1 MKTILKKG
9 TGLLLTAVMVAA
21 FVSGCGNG
29 GAGSDTSQNDPSPS
43 GVDSA
48 ATDTPTQGNFNKEG
62 LPITNEPV
70 TLTVLTTRWGSMGDS
85 FTQNQWLI
93 DLEKKTNIKPEWQV
107 QSLNDWGEQ
116 KSILLASQ
124 DLPDVIIGSQTFGDT
139 DILNNS
145 DLFLDLTDLIE
156 QYMPNLKVA
165 METIPAFR
173 TIVTFPDGKIYS
185 LPKNLPSRP
194 KTCNQPIINK
204 KWLDN
209 LSLKEPATIEEL
221 TDVLRA
227 FKTQDANGN
236 GDPDDEF
243 PICGAKGLPMDLLN
257 PFGITDLNG
266 THMMIQEEGSLVYY
280 PVIESYKEGVKWLN
294 SLYKEG
300 IIDPESFT
308 QDATMQDGKRKNE
321 SASLVGFDYAWT
333 PDSLFGQWSGE
344 YIALAPITGPDG
356 KKYASGD
363 ENGISSI
370 VRNEAEITKF
380 CKQPEVAARWLDEF
394 YTGEASIQNFWGA
407 IGTVISENSDGTFTL
422 NDPPEGISADSWYW
436 DQSLRDFGPKYV
448 SAEFQNKIKLSST
461 SGDGL
466 KMELSKLGD
475 AYITSPYPNV
485 MFTAEE
491 SEQLATLTT
500 DINKYVET
508 TRADWVTNGGID
520 EGWDAYVQQLKDMG
534 LDDMIQIY
542 TDAYKRYIS
551 K

>member
-1 MKTILKKG
+1 MQTILKQVRRAVG
-9 TGLLLTAVMVAA
+9 IILTATMVAA
-21 FVSGCGNG
+21 MAAGCRSSSDSSSGSSAGG
-29 GAGSDTSQNDPSPS
+29 SSAGAGNS
-43 GVDSA
+43 
-48 ATDTPTQGNFNKEG
+48 NFNAAG
-62 LPITNEPV
+62 LPIVNEPV
-70 TLTVLTTRWGSMGDS
+70 TLKILTTRWGSMGDS

-93 DLEKKTNIKPEWQV
+93 DLEKSTNVKPEWQV
-107 QSLNDWGEQ
+107 QSLNDWAEQ

-124 DLPDVIIGSQTFGDT
+124 ELPEVIIGSQTFSDT

-145 DLFLDLTDLIE
+145 DLFLDLTNLIAE
-156 QYMPNLKVA
+156 YMPNLTQA
-165 METIPAFR
+165 MEEVAEMR
-173 TIVTFPDGKIYS
+173 NVVTFTDGKIYS
-185 LPKNLPSRP
+185 LPRKLPSRP
-194 KTCNQPIINK
+194 QTCNQPIINK
-204 KWLDN
+204 QWLDN
-209 LSLKEPATIEEL
+209 LGLSEPDTIDEL
-221 TDVLRA
+221 TAVLKA
-227 FKTQDANGN
+227 FKEQDANGN
-236 GDPDDEF
+236 GDSSDEY
-243 PICGAKGLPMDLLN
+243 PICGSKGLSMDLLN

-266 THMMIQEEGSLVYY
+266 THMMIEDDGSLVYY
-280 PVIESYKEGVKWLN
+280 PVVENYKEGLKWLYE
-294 SLYKEG
+294 LYQQG

-308 QDATMQDGKRKNE
+308 QDSTMQDGKRKNE